1 MKLLL
6 IMNEKCLLGNYALQI
21 GKTGNFGCFVSGEK
35 SPLHPLSRN
44 PFVKINVSLRIPIR
58 DL

>member
-21 GKTGNFGCFVSGEK
+21 GKTGNFG
-35 SPLHPLSRN
+35 L
-44 PFVKINVSLRIPIR
+44 FVKWREIAITH
-58 DL
+58 